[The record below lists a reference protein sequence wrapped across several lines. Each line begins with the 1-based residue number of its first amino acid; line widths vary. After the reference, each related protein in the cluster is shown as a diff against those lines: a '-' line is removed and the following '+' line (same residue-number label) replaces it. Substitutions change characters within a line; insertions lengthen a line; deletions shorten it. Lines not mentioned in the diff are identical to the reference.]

1 MKPAS
6 RTAHGSEAAPAARPD
21 RARAP
26 RTTLRTAT
34 RWLQAALPELM
45 LFVGLTTVTV
55 LLFSLIFPPR
65 AWWPLAF
72 VCLAPWAYAVCA
84 IRRAWIVHWGSFFAG
99 SIAFLINL
107 YWLMPVTGLGF
118 VALAFYLGT
127 YWTLAA
133 WAVRTGLR
141 MNVSPVWTL
150 PIAWVATE
158 FLRAWALTGFPWLFL
173 AHSFY
178 EQPALIQISDT
189 CGAYGVSFLAAVVSG
204 LLVDLALRW
213 RPGAAKRP
221 GVLRLAVA
229 GLATVALLIGNVWY
243 GNMRLDQAQFEDGPK
258 IAVIQEDF
266 PVSNTSPPV
275 RPDFLLARHFVLAA
289 EALRQ
294 KPDIVAFPETA
305 WNVVQN
311 INFIDLGLEQAD
323 GSPAYSWA
331 KRCHELT
338 AALARGEYGAINKQ
352 FTSWEIYLREKAA
365 SDPSLAPY
373 TSFPRLPMT
382 GGPPATLIVGAVALD
397 VLPETV
403 QPRQKRFNSTLI
415 YDPDGVQRRERYD
428 KMHLVP
434 FGEIVPFRNQ
444 KLLGFD
450 LHWLYRFLNSLSP
463 FSDNG
468 RNEYSLWP
476 GQQRRIFTFRK
487 DERVWRFG
495 TPICYEDAMPY
506 VIRDFVWDNGRRRAD
521 FLVSVSNDGWFMHS
535 AELAQHLAIT
545 VFRAV
550 ENRIGFARAVNTGI
564 SGFVDPNGKVY
575 SLVEAGGRSLGPG
588 ITGFR
593 IDHVKVDRRD
603 SLYGRTGDWFAGGCT
618 VLTSLLWLGAI
629 ITRWIFAARERLRA
643 WRGKGAPA

>member
-6 RTAHGSEAAPAARPD
+6 RVAQGSEVAPTARSD

-26 RTTLRTAT
+26 RTILRTTT
-34 RWLQAALPELM
+34 RWFQAALPELT
-45 LFVGLTTVTV
+45 LFVGLTAVTV
-55 LLFSLIFPPR
+55 LAFSLIFPPR
-65 AWWPLAF
+65 AWWPFAF
-72 VCLAPWAYAVCA
+72 MCLAPWTYAVCS
-84 IRRAWIVHWGSFFAG
+84 IRRAWIVHWGSFLAG

-118 VALAFYLGT
+118 VALALYLGI

-141 MNVSPVWTL
+141 MNVSPAWTL
-150 PIAWVATE
+150 PVAWVATE
-158 FLRAWALTGFPWLFL
+158 FLRGWALTGFPWLFI

-178 EQPALIQISDT
+178 EQPAFIQISDT
-189 CGAYGVSFLAAVVSG
+189 CGAYAVSFLAVMVSG

-221 GVLRLAVA
+221 GIPRLAVA
-229 GLATVALLIGNVWY
+229 GFATLALLTGNLLY
-243 GNMRLDQAQFEDGPK
+243 GSMRLQQAQFEDGPK

-266 PVSNTSPPV
+266 PVSNTARSAPEQ
-275 RPDFLLARHFVLAA
+275 FLLARHFVLAA

-294 KPDIVAFPETA
+294 RPDIVAFPETA
-305 WNVVQN
+305 WNAVQN
-311 INFIDLGLEQAD
+311 VDFIELTLEQAG
-323 GSPAYSWA
+323 GSPAFARARRY
-331 KRCHELT
+331 HELT
-338 AALARGEYGAINKQ
+338 SALARGEYGPINKY
-352 FTSWEIYLREKAA
+352 FTSWEIQFRGIAGGD
-365 SDPSLAPY
+365 SSLAPY
-373 TSFPRLPMT
+373 TTFPRLPMT
-382 GGPPATLIVGAVALD
+382 GGPPATLVVGAVALE
-397 VLPETV
+397 LSPETV
-403 QPRQKRFNSTLI
+403 YPRERRYNSTLV
-415 YDPDGVQRRERYD
+415 YDPDGLQRRERYD

-444 KLLGFD
+444 NLLGFD

-468 RNEYSLWP
+468 KNEYSLWP

-487 DERVWRFG
+487 GEREWRFG

-506 VIRDFVWDNGRRRAD
+506 VIRDFVWENGRRRAD
-521 FLVSVSNDGWFMHS
+521 FLISVSNDGWFLHS

-550 ENRIGFARAVNTGI
+550 ENRVGFARAVNTGV
-564 SGFVDPNGKVY
+564 SGFVDPNGRVY
-575 SLVEAGGRSLGPG
+575 SLVEAGGRRLGPG

-593 IDHVKVDRRD
+593 IDHVKIDRRD
-603 SLYGRTGDWFAGGCT
+603 SLYGRAGDWFAGGCT

-629 ITRWIFAARERLRA
+629 VTRWVFAARERLRA